1 MATDPTPEPEPSSP
15 LKPPVKTGEIP
26 ESAAPE
32 NPDKL
37 SPEEQLR
44 RFEEE
49 LKHSDWGHQ
58 PN

>member
-1 MATDPTPEPEPSSP
+1 MATDPTPEPSSS
-15 LKPPVKTGEIP
+15 LKPPVQTGEIP

-37 SPEEQLR
+37 TPEEQLR